1 LSTKLQARLPN
12 DSAELFILFFGPA
25 TMSVF
30 DQINESLGVF
40 DRKLIL
46 AVQNGSISQHT
57 EDLPSGRGTTKTE
70 LFGEIKND
78 GIMLIRVVRC
88 RQNAA
93 DEIQFVGGVSD
104 LEWGQGQRRE

>member
-1 LSTKLQARLPN
+1 LATKLQACLPN
-12 DSAELFILFFGPA
+12 DSAKLFILFLGPA

-46 AVQNGSISQHT
+46 AVRNGSISQHT
-57 EDLPSGRGTTKTE
+57 EDLPSGRGITKTE

-78 GIMLIRVVRC
+78 GVVLIRVVRC
-88 RQNAA
+88 R
-93 DEIQFVGGVSD
+93 
-104 LEWGQGQRRE
+104 